1 MIRTINPTGA
11 DLKRIAGTV
20 PGDTPITMLN
30 LLRFR
35 PQAEYPAGS
44 GFSACSGREAYA
56 RYSKD
61 ALAKVRQVGGEVVM
75 SAPVLQRVIGPEGED
90 WDELLLVRYP
100 SVKAFLGM
108 VADPAYQTIT
118 VHRTA
123 ALADSRLTMLRT
135 LPAG

>member
-11 DLKRIAGTV
+11 DLKRVATTV

-35 PQAEYPAGS
+35 AQAEYPADA
-44 GFSACSGREAYA
+44 GFAPCSGREAYA

-61 ALAKVRQVGGEVVM
+61 AFAKVRQAGGEVVLT
-75 SAPVLQRVIGPEGED
+75 APVLQRVIGPEGED

-100 SVKAFLGM
+100 SVRAFLGM
-108 VADPAYQTIT
+108 ISDPAYQAIT

-135 LPAG
+135 PHAM